1 MTNEIVQDETGE
13 ITPYDVETET
23 DSNTLDEDL
32 KERVRRLE
40 ESLASK
46 DNELA
51 SLKGALANAVDK
63 YRTAVLATDPGVP
76 AELLKGETVEDIDDS
91 LEQARRIVLQ
101 VRQQL
106 DNDAAVGTGLSANL
120 NSAIRKQ
127 NVTNN
132 AGTPESTASGG
143 VIA

>member
-23 DSNTLDEDL
+23 DSNILDEDL

-106 DNDAAVGTGLSANL
+106 DNDAAAKSIPAGAPPWKPSLSL
-120 NSAIRKQ
+120 TLKCGIVSSLPIP
-127 NVTNN
+127 TL
-132 AGTPESTASGG
+132 
-143 VIA
+143 